1 MSKDEYIPLPDSM
14 FPETQVEF
22 DWAVPVHAEMGG
34 DYVHLVAPE
43 MATHMSDTA
52 LKESVAAF
60 EASLWALQ
68 MELDYRTAAFQHPP
82 PEGYV
87 VVREGVSQEGD
98 LTLYSFDPRLQA
110 PIEWGPV
117 FVGEPYWS
125 LLLLVRPE
133 TT

>member
-1 MSKDEYIPLPDSM
+1 MPKIEYIPLPESM
-14 FPETQVEF
+14 FPESPGDF
-22 DWAVPVHAEMGG
+22 DWPGPVLEGS
-34 DYVHLVAPE
+34 VISPE
-43 MATHMSDTA
+43 MATNMSDTA

-60 EASLWALQ
+60 EASLGALQ
-68 MELDYRTAAFQHPP
+68 MEPDYRTAAFQHPP